1 MMKRIKQY
9 MFMVIVAFF
18 SISCSNFLD
27 LKPDQKMAIPESL
40 EHCELL
46 LNDYTTMN
54 TGYPTLGEIANDDY
68 FLKTADWLSLSEFE
82 EKQSYIW
89 ALDMINLNNQWQ
101 NSYKVVYLSNQIL
114 DVVRKQDPNLDAQ
127 KYSNVLGAAHFF
139 RAFAFHQV
147 ATTFTLP
154 YRESTAAQE
163 MGIPLRLKPEMDY
176 KSVRTSLKESYDQ
189 IISDYKVAIAN
200 LPISVALKGRP
211 QKGTAYAGLA
221 RVYLE
226 IQDYAQAY
234 LYADSCL
241 QLQYELLN
249 YKELNA
255 SAGFP
260 IARFNKEVLFPATG
274 LYTPILSQYVARVDS
289 NLYLEYGLH
298 DYRKGLF
305 FQPNDTDLGTYG
317 FKGSYNNS
325 DAQPFVGLTTSEV
338 YLIRAESAVRIGKVN
353 QALSDINMLLKNRID
368 ANYFTAIVETNPERL
383 LRIILA
389 ERRKEL
395 IFRGQRWSD
404 LKRLNQD
411 ERFKKT
417 LVRVIDG
424 KEYRL
429 EPNSLKYAH
438 LIPELVISESGM
450 PQNKR

>member
-1 MMKRIKQY
+1 MLI
-9 MFMVIVAFF
+9 IVALLSF
-18 SISCSNFLD
+18 SSCSKFLD
-27 LKPDQKMAIPESL
+27 LKPDQKMAVPKSL

-46 LNDYTTMN
+46 LNDYSTMN
-54 TGYPTLGEIANDDY
+54 TGYPTLGEIANDNY
-68 FLKTADWLSLSEFE
+68 FLRTSDWFSLSEFE
-82 EKQSYIW
+82 EQQTYIW
-89 ALDMINLNNQWQ
+89 STDMINLNSQWQ
-101 NSYKVVYLSNQIL
+101 NPYKTVYLSNQIL
-114 DVVRKQDPNLDAQ
+114 DVVRKLDPNQYPQ

-147 ATTFTLP
+147 ATTFTMP

-176 KSVRTSLKESYDQ
+176 KSVRATLKESYDQ
-189 IISDYKVAIAN
+189 IISDYKVAIAH
-200 LPISVALKGRP
+200 LPKSEVLKGRP
-211 QKGTAYAGLA
+211 HKATAYAGLA

-226 IQDYAQAY
+226 IQDYAKAY
-234 LYADSCL
+234 LYGDSCL
-241 QLQYELLN
+241 QLQHELLN

-255 SAGFP
+255 SASFP
-260 IARFNKEVLFPATG
+260 MARFNKEVLFPATG
-274 LYTPILSQYVARVDS
+274 LYTPILSQYIARVDS

-298 DYRKGLF
+298 DYRKKLF

-317 FKGSYNNS
+317 FKGSYDNS
-325 DAQPFVGLTTSEV
+325 DAQPFVGLTNSEV
-338 YLIRAESAVRIGKVN
+338 YLIRAESAVRTGKVN
-353 QALSDINMLLKNRID
+353 QSLLDINMLLKNRID
-368 ANYFTAIVETNPERL
+368 ANHFTAIVETNPERL

-411 ERFKKT
+411 DRFKKT

-450 PQNKR
+450 SQNKR